1 MQLAGT
7 GSGAQPRKPGI
18 SKGGWFMKK
27 VFAIALGIVTAIGG
41 FLDAGTVATSGEA
54 GAKYGFGLIWAV
66 ILATIEIILLV
77 EMVGRFTAVSQKTY
91 ADAIREKFGF
101 KFYLFPLASEL
112 IAESLLL
119 AAELGGVAIALSLL
133 TGISWHYL
141 FPVAAILVLI
151 LVWSASFDIIE
162 NGPAL
167 LGLVTLS
174 FLVGVILLGPP
185 KLSLLQTLWKPPIQ
199 QGQFADYLYL
209 VAAILGATISPYLL
223 YFYSSG
229 AIEEHWS
236 GKSLLLN
243 RVTAIVGMGFGS
255 IGSLALLILSAIVL
269 RPLNMQAGTLG
280 EIGLAMAKPLGIVGG
295 YLFAVALFSTCLGAA
310 LEVVLA
316 VSYNV
321 AQGFGWEWGQNQ
333 KPVQTARYYAFMIV
347 FLLVAVIIGLL
358 GIDPLQLALFA
369 STVIALFLPVSLSPF
384 LFIMNDPAYLKDKT
398 NGWFD
403 NTAII
408 LILLIAFAVAVVSIP
423 LEIIT
428 GGG

>member
-1 MQLAGT
+1 
-7 GSGAQPRKPGI
+7 
-18 SKGGWFMKK
+18 MKK

-269 RPLNMQAGTLG
+269 RPLNMQSGTLG